1 MLEISR
7 DIVIPDSELEFRAVR
22 SSGPGGQNV
31 NKVSTAVHLRFD
43 AGASGA
49 LPDDVRERL
58 LACRDSRV
66 TAAGVVNIKVQETR
80 SQETNRQIALE
91 RLADLIR
98 PLLEKPKPRK
108 KTRPGRKAVAKRLDE
123 KSRRARLKET
133 RRKPIE

>member
-7 DIVIPDSELEFRAVR
+7 DIVIPDSEIEFRAVR
-22 SSGPGGQNV
+22 SSGPGGQHV

-43 AGASGA
+43 AAASGA

-58 LACRDSRV
+58 LACRDCRV
-66 TAAGVVNIKVQETR
+66 TASGVVNIKVQETR

-108 KTRPGRKAVAKRLDE
+108 KTRPGRKAVAKRLDD

>member
-7 DIVIPDSELEFRAVR
+7 DIAIPDSEIEFRAMR

-43 AGASGA
+43 AAASSA
-49 LPDDVRERL
+49 LPEDVRERL
-58 LACRDSRV
+58 LACRDSRI
-66 TAAGVVNIKVQETR
+66 TAAGVVNIKVQATR

-98 PLLEKPKPRK
+98 PLLETPKPRK
-108 KTRPGRKAVAKRLDE
+108 KTRPGRKAAEKRLEE
-123 KSRRARLKET
+123 KSRRARVKET
-133 RRKPIE
+133 RRKPLE

>member
-1 MLEISR
+1 MLEISP
-7 DIVIPDSELEFRAVR
+7 DIVIPDSEIEFRAVR
-22 SSGPGGQNV
+22 ASGPGGQNV

-43 AGASGA
+43 AAASGA

-66 TAAGVVNIKVQETR
+66 TAAGVVNIKVQDTR

-98 PLLEKPKPRK
+98 RLLVQPKPRK
-108 KTRPGRKAVAKRLDE
+108 KTRPGRKAVEKRLDE

-133 RRKPIE
+133 RKKPTD